1 MIGRRVVTGHT
12 PDGKAVIARED
23 MVSPISLGARGG
35 ELYVL
40 WGRDDTATFPDDGAQ
55 PPIKNAFPPIGGCRA
70 SVISIG
76 PGGTEEFN
84 VMVSTAL
91 AEYAEP
97 DEPGMHRTASLD
109 FDIVL
114 SGQVVLELD
123 DGVEVVLTAG
133 DVVVQNGTRHRWHNR
148 GNEPAVYASVVL
160 GASNALVA
168 E

>member
-12 PDGKAVIARED
+12 PDGQAVIARAD
-23 MVSPISLGARGG
+23 MVSPISLGASGS

-40 WGRDDTATFPDDGAQ
+40 WGRDDTASFPDEGAQ
-55 PPIKNAFPPIGGCRA
+55 PPITDAFPPIGGCRT
-70 SVISIG
+70 SIISIA

-91 AEYAEP
+91 AKYAEP

-148 GNEPAVYASVVL
+148 GGEPAVYASVVL
-160 GASNALVA
+160 GARNALVG